1 MDTKYWHQRWET
13 RNIGFHLNEANPLLV
28 QYFKELNLLKDSR
41 VFLPLCGKT
50 RDISWLLA
58 QGYQVVGAE
67 LNEVAITELFEEL
80 GVKPSIEKT
89 ESFKVY
95 RTPGLVIW
103 LGDIFNLNKDMLG
116 SVEAIYDRAAFVA
129 LPPEMRQRYTRHL
142 VDLTE
147 GVPQLLICYK
157 YDQNL
162 MSGPPFSISAEEIRE
177 HYEQSYELTPLATVE
192 VAGGLKG
199 LYPAKEHVWLLKSI

>member
-67 LNEVAITELFEEL
+67 LNELAITELFEE
-80 GVKPSIEKT
+80 
-89 ESFKVY
+89 
-95 RTPGLVIW
+95 
-103 LGDIFNLNKDMLG
+103 
-116 SVEAIYDRAAFVA
+116 
-129 LPPEMRQRYTRHL
+129 
-142 VDLTE
+142 
-147 GVPQLLICYK
+147 
-157 YDQNL
+157 
-162 MSGPPFSISAEEIRE
+162 
-177 HYEQSYELTPLATVE
+177 
-192 VAGGLKG
+192 
-199 LYPAKEHVWLLKSI
+199 